1 MQIKKIENLNKYIEI
16 KNLSDPQKTFERLD
30 NEFIDIMY
38 PHSQS
43 ERSLIMLLDVN
54 IDPNIETDIVWL
66 KELLDTIL
74 SEIGET
80 QYFLTPFNP
89 EQLEE

>member
-1 MQIKKIENLNKYIEI
+1 MQTQKIIYVDKYIEI

-54 IDPNIETDIVWL
+54 IDPNIEKDIVWL
-66 KELLDTIL
+66 KELLDIVLT
-74 SEIGET
+74 EIGET

-89 EQLEE
+89 ERLEE